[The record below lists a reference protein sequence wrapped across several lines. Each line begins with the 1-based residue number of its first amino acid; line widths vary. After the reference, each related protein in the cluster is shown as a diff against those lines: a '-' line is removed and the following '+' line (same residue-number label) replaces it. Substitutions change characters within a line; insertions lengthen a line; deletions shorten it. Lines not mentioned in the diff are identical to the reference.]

1 MADVLP
7 LWRQRRPERRW
18 RMILLPR
25 EEGQGLAEY
34 GMVIVLVAIVIVAI
48 LMLLGPIVGD
58 MFSSVVQGF

>member
-1 MADVLP
+1 
-7 LWRQRRPERRW
+7 
-18 RMILLPR
+18 MILLPR